1 MNMNLQTCY
10 AFTSFVKV
18 KFMLLFLSF
27 FFFLLSSLVQ
37 AAISASFVIVGVNK
51 LGTRFVVPV
60 IILII
65 RRFCII
71 DV

>member
-1 MNMNLQTCY
+1 MN
-10 AFTSFVKV
+10 
-18 KFMLLFLSF
+18 FMLLRLLLKGNLCF
-27 FFFLLSSLVQ
+27 FFLFFYLLSSLVQ
-37 AAISASFVIVGVNK
+37 AAISSSFVIVGVNK
-51 LGTRFVVPV
+51 LGTRFVVPI